1 MNMEYI
7 VSDEKRTLPNGVRVQ
22 RSIYPKEQIGFNQW
36 ANQLGVSSSYQPKYE
51 EPLAMKM
58 MRECGV
64 KGVKGLGFM

>member
-1 MNMEYI
+1 MECI
-7 VSDEKRTLPNGVRVQ
+7 ELESRRTLPNGVRVQ
-22 RSIYPKEQIGFNQW
+22 KSIYPKERIEFNQW
-36 ANQLGVSSSYQPKYE
+36 AKLLNVSGSYTPKYE

>member
-1 MNMEYI
+1 MEML
-7 VSDEKRTLPNGVRVQ
+7 VEEGRKVLPNGAVVQ
-22 RSIYPKEQIGFNQW
+22 KSIYPKEQMEFNRW
-36 ANQLGVSSSYQPKYE
+36 ARELNVSGSYSPKYE